1 MAIIIRL
8 LWLAI
13 FAAGFFGFAM
23 VYYALTA
30 TFRGEYK
37 YSEEAT
43 NRSLASIVFNLT
55 AGLALLAFAA
65 WLFNR
70 LQDW

>member
-1 MAIIIRL
+1 MAIVIRL
-8 LWLAI
+8 LWLVV

-23 VYYALTA
+23 LYYALTA
-30 TFRGEYK
+30 TFRGEYR

-43 NRSLASIVFNLT
+43 NRSLASIVFNLI
-55 AGLALLAFAA
+55 AGFALLAFAS
-65 WLFNR
+65 WLINW